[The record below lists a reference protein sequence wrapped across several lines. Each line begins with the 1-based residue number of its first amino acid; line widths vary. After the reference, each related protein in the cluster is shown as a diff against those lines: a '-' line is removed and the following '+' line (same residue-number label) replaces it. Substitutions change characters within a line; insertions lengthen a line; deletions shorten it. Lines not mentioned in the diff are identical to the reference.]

1 MRSQEPFEQCR
12 WLFSCANHNSLC
24 LQVSGT
30 KVWVKR
36 RTSRMPNLRLMSKI
50 YYYRLLA
57 LGSTRVKFDVWRGT
71 KKLQIIRP
79 RATTNSWET
88 VLAFLPIGD
97 FVWYLHEFAINV
109 IIISSFCFLR
119 LCCWRLKMANAVLR
133 RIQGK
138 QGPVPLEITRKSH
151 HDQIAKHV
159 YIFLNFQQYFTN
171 Q

>member
-1 MRSQEPFEQCR
+1 MLNFTYAESEANEQN
-12 WLFSCANHNSLC
+12 LLLSLIS
-24 LQVSGT
+24 VRFHTSE
-30 KVWVKR
+30 VR
-36 RTSRMPNLRLMSKI
+36 RL
-50 YYYRLLA
+50 
-57 LGSTRVKFDVWRGT
+57 TRDKEIT
-71 KKLQIIRP
+71 NYQRP
-79 RATTNSWET
+79 RATTNSWKT
-88 VLAFLPIGD
+88 VLAFLPVGD

-138 QGPVPLEITRKSH
+138 QGPIPLEITRKSH
-151 HDQIAKHV
+151 HDQITKHV